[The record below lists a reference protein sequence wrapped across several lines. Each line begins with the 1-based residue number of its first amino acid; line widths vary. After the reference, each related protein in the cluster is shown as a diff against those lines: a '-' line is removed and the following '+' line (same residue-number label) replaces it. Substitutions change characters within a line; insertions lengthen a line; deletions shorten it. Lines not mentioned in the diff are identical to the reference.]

1 MENGDYVVAIDLG
14 TNTVATVVGTRGEG
28 GKVRIID
35 CEISPV
41 QGVVRSEIKNVE
53 LVAQS
58 IKRTIEAIEAR
69 QQITIR
75 EAYAGISGQHI
86 RCVKYPY
93 YVFVGRD
100 GEIREED
107 VQKLHE
113 SMGNVQAPD
122 GETIIQI
129 IPQNYIVDDEETM
142 NPVGAFGNKLEA
154 VFNFVL
160 GDNNAVSRVK
170 RALQK
175 VEIRQAGLFLNA
187 VASAEAVVTEDE
199 KEEGVAVVDIGGGT
213 TDVTVFYKNSVRHV
227 GIVPMGGNAINRDI
241 RSYGILER
249 HVESLKVRYGSAM
262 RDQIKTEMSIKTP
275 GLNARM
281 PKEISLLNLAA
292 IIEARMLDI
301 IDFVMAEIKASGCQ
315 QKLGAGVVLTGGAAQ
330 MKDLDLLFK
339 NYTGIDVRVATPDT
353 VIEPGSI
360 ESASNPALATA
371 VGLLLKGLS
380 SGRPVRGS
388 RPQTRPARQE
398 AQPELGGNSY
408 GAASTE
414 NPQRRTI
421 NTLYRERKAAADRE
435 QEFIDEETQ
444 EEPVTGKT
452 KKGGGLFGRLKQKI
466 DNMFDVI
473 EDNEI

>member
-187 VASAEAVVTEDE
+187 VASAEAVATEDE

-249 HVESLKVRYGSAM
+249 HVESLKVRYGSA
-262 RDQIKTEMSIKTP
+262 
-275 GLNARM
+275 
-281 PKEISLLNLAA
+281 
-292 IIEARMLDI
+292 MLDI